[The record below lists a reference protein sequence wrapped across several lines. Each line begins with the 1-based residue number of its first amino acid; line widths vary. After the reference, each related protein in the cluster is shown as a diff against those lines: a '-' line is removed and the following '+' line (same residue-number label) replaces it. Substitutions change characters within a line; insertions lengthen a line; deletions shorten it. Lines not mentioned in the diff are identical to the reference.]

1 LDIKYMKNKTI
12 KINLVVIVIVIIIA
26 ILGGILGMLFARAY
40 IFNDIYSG
48 AFSSELNL
56 NDYNRSNLVI
66 RDAKKVVVNQ
76 DVQVK
81 ESADQIRE
89 SMLSIFVKKE
99 DNSKPDS
106 KLIGTNNLT
115 STDKQGPQLESFYQ
129 LNNPKSTALI
139 VSADGW
145 AIVNKDNLKAGINF
159 ADNFVA
165 ISSDRVIYEIDKQVN
180 IEDNSLALIHLQ
192 EASNLRPISIM
203 PTQDLI
209 SGQSLLV
216 LNSQKQIITN
226 FLSLKQDSNLI
237 KNSDKFDSSIEIYPE
252 TQNIMTLPWLFNF
265 KGQAVAVF
273 EGDTWMP
280 LSISEF
286 AIVNVLMEP
295 EKEEIKLPSLG
306 INYINLSQTAQVDNT
321 KQAGALIYSNKAG
334 IAVVKDS
341 NADKAGL
348 KEGDIILAVNS
359 LNLDKNLSLTEAL
372 FKFRSGEV
380 VDLTIS
386 RNDSL
391 QIIKVE
397 L

>member
-1 LDIKYMKNKTI
+1 MKNKTI
-12 KINLVVIVIVIIIA
+12 KINLVVIIIVIIIA
-26 ILGGILGMLFARAY
+26 IIGGILGMLFAHAY
-40 IFNDIYSG
+40 IFDDIYSG

-99 DNSKPDS
+99 DNLNSELKPKEVS
-106 KLIGTNNLT
+106 NST
-115 STDKQGPQLESFYQ
+115 STDKQIPQLKSFYQ

-159 ADNFVA
+159 NDNFVA
-165 ISSDRVIYEIDKQVN
+165 ISSDRVIYEIDRQIN
-180 IEDNSLALIHLQ
+180 IKDNSLALIHLK

-216 LNSQKQIITN
+216 LNSEKQIITN
-226 FLSLKQDSNLI
+226 FLNLKRDNNLI
-237 KNSDKFDSSIEIYPE
+237 QNSDEFESSIEIYPE
-252 TQNIMTLPWLFNF
+252 MQNIITLAWLFNF
-265 KGQAVAVF
+265 KGQAVAVL
-273 EGDTWMP
+273 ENNTWVP
-280 LSISEF
+280 LSMSEF
-286 AIVNVLMEP
+286 AITNALMEP

-306 INYINLSQTAQVDNT
+306 INYINLSQTAQIDTT
-321 KQAGALIYSNKAG
+321 KQTGALIYPDKFG
-334 IAVVKDS
+334 IAIVKDS
-341 NADKAGL
+341 NADKVGL
-348 KEGDIILAVNS
+348 KEGDVILAVNS
-359 LNLDKNLSLTEAL
+359 LNLDENLDLSEAL

>member
-1 LDIKYMKNKTI
+1 MKNKTI
-12 KINLVVIVIVIIIA
+12 KINLVVIIIVIIIA
-26 ILGGILGMLFARAY
+26 IIGGILGMLFAHAY
-40 IFNDIYSG
+40 IFDDIYSG

-99 DNSKPDS
+99 DNLNSELNLKEA
-106 KLIGTNNLT
+106 NNST
-115 STDKQGPQLESFYQ
+115 STDKQVPQLKSFYQ

-159 ADNFVA
+159 NDNFVA
-165 ISSDRVIYEIDKQVN
+165 ISSDRVIYEIDRQIN
-180 IEDNSLALIHLQ
+180 IKDNSLALIHLK

-216 LNSQKQIITN
+216 LNSEKQIITN
-226 FLSLKQDSNLI
+226 FLNLKRDNNLI
-237 KNSDKFDSSIEIYPE
+237 QNSDEFESSIEIYPE
-252 TQNIMTLPWLFNF
+252 MQNIITLAWLFNF
-265 KGQAVAVF
+265 KGQAVAVL
-273 EGDTWMP
+273 ENNTWVP
-280 LSISEF
+280 LSMSEF
-286 AIVNVLMEP
+286 AITNALMEP

-306 INYINLSQTAQVDNT
+306 INYINLSQTAQIDTT
-321 KQAGALIYSNKAG
+321 KQTGALIYPDKFG
-334 IAVVKDS
+334 IAIVKDS
-341 NADKAGL
+341 NADKVGL
-348 KEGDIILAVNS
+348 KEGDVILAVNS
-359 LNLDKNLSLTEAL
+359 LNLDENLDLSEAL

>member
-1 LDIKYMKNKTI
+1 MKNKTI
-12 KINLVVIVIVIIIA
+12 KINLVVIIIVIIIA
-26 ILGGILGMLFARAY
+26 IIGGILGMLFAHAY
-40 IFNDIYSG
+40 IFDDIYSG

-99 DNSKPDS
+99 DNLNSELKPKEVS
-106 KLIGTNNLT
+106 NST
-115 STDKQGPQLESFYQ
+115 STDKQIPQLKSFYQ

-159 ADNFVA
+159 NDNFVA
-165 ISSDRVIYEIDKQVN
+165 ISSDRVIYEIDRQIN
-180 IEDNSLALIHLQ
+180 IKDNSLALIHLK

-216 LNSQKQIITN
+216 LNSEKQIITN
-226 FLSLKQDSNLI
+226 FLNLKRDNNLI
-237 KNSDKFDSSIEIYPE
+237 QNSDEFESSIEIYPE
-252 TQNIMTLPWLFNF
+252 MQNIITLAWLFNF
-265 KGQAVAVF
+265 KGQAVAVL
-273 EGDTWMP
+273 ENNTWIP
-280 LSISEF
+280 LSMSEF
-286 AIVNVLMEP
+286 AITNALMEP

-306 INYINLSQTAQVDNT
+306 INYINLSQTAQIDTT
-321 KQAGALIYSNKAG
+321 KQTGALIYPDKFG
-334 IAVVKDS
+334 IAIVKDS
-341 NADKAGL
+341 NADKVGL
-348 KEGDIILAVNS
+348 KEGDVILAVNS
-359 LNLDKNLSLTEAL
+359 LNLDENLDLSEAL

>member
-1 LDIKYMKNKTI
+1 MKNKTI
-12 KINLVVIVIVIIIA
+12 KINLVVIIIVIIIA
-26 ILGGILGMLFARAY
+26 IIGGILGMLFAHAY
-40 IFNDIYSG
+40 IFDDIYSG

-99 DNSKPDS
+99 DNLNSELKPKEVS
-106 KLIGTNNLT
+106 NST
-115 STDKQGPQLESFYQ
+115 STDKQIPQLKSFYQ

-159 ADNFVA
+159 NDNFVA
-165 ISSDRVIYEIDKQVN
+165 ISSDRVIYEIDRQIN
-180 IEDNSLALIHLQ
+180 IKDNSLALIHLK

-216 LNSQKQIITN
+216 LNSEKQIITN
-226 FLSLKQDSNLI
+226 FLNLKRDNNLI
-237 KNSDKFDSSIEIYPE
+237 QNSDEFESSIEIYPE
-252 TQNIMTLPWLFNF
+252 MQNIITLAWLFNF
-265 KGQAVAVF
+265 KGQAVAVL
-273 EGDTWMP
+273 ENNTWVP
-280 LSISEF
+280 LSMSEF
-286 AIVNVLMEP
+286 AITNALMEP

-306 INYINLSQTAQVDNT
+306 INYINLSQTAQIDTT
-321 KQAGALIYSNKAG
+321 KQTGALIYPDKFG
-334 IAVVKDS
+334 IAIVEDS
-341 NADKAGL
+341 NADKVGL
-348 KEGDIILAVNS
+348 KEGDVILAVNS
-359 LNLDKNLSLTEAL
+359 LNLDENLDLSEAL

>member
-1 LDIKYMKNKTI
+1 MKNKTI
-12 KINLVVIVIVIIIA
+12 KINLAVIIIVIIIA
-26 ILGGILGMLFARAY
+26 ILGGFLGMLFAHAY

-48 AFSSELNL
+48 AFNSELNL

-99 DNSKPDS
+99 DNSNPDS
-106 KLIGTNNLT
+106 KFKDINNLP
-115 STDKQGPQLESFYQ
+115 STDEQDLQLENFYQ

-237 KNSDKFDSSIEIYPE
+237 KNSDKFDFSIEIYPE

-265 KGQAVAVF
+265 KGQAVAVL
-273 EGDTWMP
+273 ENDTWIP
-280 LSISEF
+280 LSMSEF
-286 AIVNVLMEP
+286 AIKNALLESE
-295 EKEEIKLPSLG
+295 EKEVKLPSLG
-306 INYINLSQTAQVDNT
+306 INYISLSQLVHTGIEKET
-321 KQAGALIYSNKAG
+321 GALIYPNKAG

-372 FKFRSGEV
+372 FKFRSGEI

-386 RNDSL
+386 RNESL
-391 QIIKVE
+391 QIIRVE